1 MKLNELLKVSD
12 YQAEL
17 VAIEMDQIA
26 KMHGKYALDVLVEEA
41 RKRFEDEERDLA
53 MVMIGIE
60 VGNNMRAYEEM
71 RRDECINNSKHN

>member
-26 KMHGKYALDVLVEEA
+26 KMHGKYALDVLVEEV
-41 RKRFEDEERDLA
+41 RKRFEREERDLA

-60 VGNNMRAYEEM
+60 VGNNMREYEERM
-71 RRDECINNSKHN
+71 KNGHNDNSN